1 MLLISELI
9 HCLSVASAWHTATSA
24 ASHLLEMPPGHH
36 ISPCCQSSLIYLQCP
51 QASKHLPS
59 LLLLPSPI
67 HFECP
72 QPSIHLLLLLQPPI
86 HLQCPQPN
94 LLLLPKPPI
103 HIYAPQPDT
112 HDPFLLLDPPIH
124 LLCPQPDTHLFPL
137 PQLLT
142 YKSFSPTCIHPFSCF
157 VLLVPNTPNV
167 LQLLQLLF
175 YLSTPQPINHL
186 VLLPQPRPV

>member
-103 HIYAPQPDT
+103 HIYAPSLTLMIPFCCLILLFTCYVPSLT
-112 HDPFLLLDPPIH
+112 HTCFHYLSFLLIKASAQLAYI
-124 LLCPQPDTHLFPL
+124 LSAALF
-137 PQLLT
+137 
-142 YKSFSPTCIHPFSCF
+142 C
-157 VLLVPNTPNV
+157 
-167 LQLLQLLF
+167 
-175 YLSTPQPINHL
+175 
-186 VLLPQPRPV
+186 